1 MNFQNFGANFGA
13 NFGSPFG
20 AGFGS
25 PFEPQ
30 QTPGQHTKLY
40 EDLGVT
46 PDATPEKI
54 SKAYRK
60 LAAKYHPDRNKSE
73 DAVEM
78 MKKINYANDI
88 LSNEEKRALY
98 DQLGEEGLQTGGFDA
113 GFDAG
118 FDPMD
123 ILREMQQNTRRAQG
137 MPYNITLEDYFTK
150 KTVKIDIPHEIDCD
164 LCGAVGFMDRQNHNC
179 SQCGGIGVVKQ
190 TIKHGTTIFQS
201 NGPCPT
207 CKGQG
212 LDPKFFHLKCKFC
225 KGKGSVS
232 TTEEL
237 EVSIPKNIM
246 KNNMTILEKKGPRI
260 NGTNIDLAIE
270 FKLKLP
276 KGYALTS
283 NKKLIYTMQ
292 INYPET
298 LCGFR
303 RKIIHPSGKEVLIV
317 AEKGYVINPD
327 HFYLLE
333 NLGINDDV
341 MYLTFNIHYSKTV
354 KMPSKKY
361 ALNFENL
368 EKVLGERREPN
379 AQDDAKIDPQNIY
392 TLSTLSKI
400 NNNPRSSENRNHS
413 DSSNSGDSD
422 SENDEYG
429 KRANAG
435 VQCAQQ

>member
-1 MNFQNFGANFGA
+1 MNFKHFGANFS
-13 NFGSPFG
+13 SPFG
-20 AGFGS
+20 AGFGA
-25 PFEPQ
+25 PFAQ
-30 QTPGQHTKLY
+30 QQNQEQHTKLY

-46 PDATPEKI
+46 PDATPEEI
-54 SKAYRK
+54 TKAYRK

-98 DQLGEEGLQTGGFDA
+98 DQFGEEGLQAGGV
-113 GFDAG
+113 DAG

-123 ILREMQQNTRRAQG
+123 ILREMQQNTRRAQK
-137 MPYNITLEDYFTK
+137 MPYNISLEDYFTK
-150 KTVKIDIPHEIDCD
+150 KTVKVDIPHEVDCD
-164 LCGAVGFMDRQNHNC
+164 LCGATGFMDRQNHNC

-190 TIKHGTTIFQS
+190 TIQHGTTIFQS
-201 NGPCPT
+201 NAPCPT

-212 LDPKFFHLKCKFC
+212 SDSKFSHLKCKLC
-225 KGKGSVS
+225 TGKGTVS
-232 TTEEL
+232 ATEEL
-237 EVSIPKNIM
+237 EVDIPKNIM
-246 KNNMTILEKKGPRI
+246 KNNMTILEKKGVKI
-260 NGTNIDLAIE
+260 NGANIDLAIE
-270 FKLKLP
+270 FRLKLP

-283 NKKLIYTMQ
+283 DKKLIYTMQ

-303 RKIIHPSGKEVLIV
+303 RKISHPSGKEILVV

-333 NLGINDDV
+333 NLGINSDV

-361 ALNFENL
+361 ALSFENL

-379 AQDDAKIDPQNIY
+379 AQDNGNIDPQNIY
-392 TLSTLSKI
+392 TLSTLTKI
-400 NNNPRSSENRNHS
+400 NNNPRSSENHKHS

-422 SENDEYG
+422 SDDNG
-429 KRANAG
+429 FGRHPNGG